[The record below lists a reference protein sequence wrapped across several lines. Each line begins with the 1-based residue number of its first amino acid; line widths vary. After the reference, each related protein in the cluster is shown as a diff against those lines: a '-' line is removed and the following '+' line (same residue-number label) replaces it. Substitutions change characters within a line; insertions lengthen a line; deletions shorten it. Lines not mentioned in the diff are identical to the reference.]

1 MQLACWTQVQKGP
14 GSNRSRDAY
23 TGKLFIPIVP
33 LFTNRD
39 QPRNPTLGNQVWLPL
54 PFFTFTSIERKYKV
68 HELILSMPVY
78 AYFISVYKLIL
89 SWTHSSHLRTSTS
102 SWTS

>member
-1 MQLACWTQVQKGP
+1 MLDSGAEGP
-14 GSNRSRDAY
+14 GFKSQLRCCRVTVS
-23 TGKLFIPIVP
+23 GKLFIPIVP